1 MAAGNNITI
10 SLNLNDNN
18 FKKGINNAGSA
29 LQKLVGVE
37 KFVKLKLDDNDFRKQ
52 YQTTL
57 GSALKEMKKV
67 GALSYKASNGKVVN
81 VDDTKS
87 AIKAYSRYLELA
99 NSTTSTKEQNAY
111 IRKANAVGQY
121 IQALSTLGN
130 KLDETTRLEQRLQR
144 ARNTAAV
151 EYAKK
156 SAYRQLVSPE
166 KEQKAADR
174 RFRAKQMVGLR
185 MQDAAD
191 AAELKRQQEEEVA
204 RNKRAAANRAEY
216 DRQIKAG
223 TDTRTPE
230 LSLLRSYYQDK
241 ERRSAADEKELAR
254 LIAQENKEAEQRM
267 KAQIANQ
274 ERLAKEARLAAQQKA
289 KAEAEAAA
297 QSKKT
302 KREVVDA
309 YGYNRSQSIKY
320 RAQQD
325 RLMNSMS
332 YGNGNSNPVLGSMR
346 NFYQQQEREANK
358 AAQQQAAEQARLARE
373 AEQRAKQQAAEQAR
387 QAKEQE
393 RQAKAVERER
403 QKQLRAQ
410 QKAQAQLEKQGGVLT
425 RLRGLA
431 TSYLSVFTAFRY
443 IKDIVETTGYFEQ
456 QQVAL
461 EGILG
466 SASAATK
473 AISQLKSMALQSP
486 KQFKDLVGDAKQLSA
501 YGIEA
506 KDLLTTVK
514 QLADISVGLG
524 VDMGRLTLAYGQ
536 VKSATVLRGQELRQ
550 FTEAGVPMVQAL
562 AEKFTQLN
570 GKLVT
575 TSEIFDLISKRQVS
589 FEMVSDVL
597 KDMTAEGGKFYNM
610 QENISETLYGQ
621 VQKIKDLWTINLA
634 DTGSG
639 ISGVLM
645 AGVKAIQ
652 LMIKESRT
660 LLWMFGAAGIMVG
673 VRAIVASFD
682 AIKLRLSEV
691 RTATSQWVAGIKA
704 ASGAAKKAGVIF
716 KGIGKALMSNI
727 GIAAMSALVGVIAR
741 AVIKAKEFNKELDK
755 IMSSSAKDTAKYV
768 QGFDSLIGKLSTLT
782 EGTKKY
788 NEALDTLKS
797 NYGDY
802 VNPAIIDQLIAE
814 RKQLDN
820 TAEGW
825 GKLHDSIVA
834 AIQARKDYEMHEAL
848 KEKAG
853 EMASENF
860 LSGNILKKTLGKG
873 LMSIAAMLRTD
884 AGNTSNREQN
894 DILFDEADKIQYG
907 NGKTAIRVAIESF
920 FAAGE
925 TSEEE
930 LKKQIRGS
938 MEKYGLRPETIKFV
952 TGEAFGAIWDN
963 LSNTDEFKRYLEEN
977 QILKNDDYAKITEA
991 FNNAQKKT
999 NERQEGRWQE
1009 GMSNADYNPIKLIE
1023 AGQFD
1028 FSKAVGSLVVGL
1040 SKDVK
1045 DKIASGVSKD
1055 DIFTDGADGV
1065 SKYNEAIRAFNQELN
1080 GMTVNDF
1087 KDAEKVN
1094 RVAQAIHNIMQT
1106 ISDPNL
1112 RNRLGEIEKQF
1123 AEAAGVKTGRAAQ
1136 VSTNIA
1142 KNLLSSS
1149 VLNHEEKDWYARYVK
1164 MTNDETIDSVRE
1176 SIRKQYQENEEK
1188 IDSYSKNPIGENKKE
1203 IERLEK
1209 EQEQLRILAG
1219 REYYDVDLT
1228 QKTGSG
1234 SGHKRN
1240 KEYDEFLNEFKSAY
1254 EMYKKAVQQ
1263 GGLSMGAAFVQ
1274 NNKKVQEMFGGFFN
1288 GGEFGDK
1295 FKQLKVGDKNVI
1307 DLIQDKFIKD
1317 GVEKGIVDFKG
1328 AAEAVAAELKANADK
1343 YRLTDKSL
1351 SQDFQQSYNAIM
1363 KWIESTFSKDNLDG
1377 FLDELTKGLNDLT
1390 QSFEQTNKGIELYN
1404 KLIQQGTQG
1413 TIGATLN
1420 PLYAANA
1427 TTPKSTI
1434 MLGNISKVVDEY
1446 NKALAKEAASNPDS
1460 DLAKSKNEAGLYAG
1474 FSIGSIGSI
1483 DDAYKELSHINELLE
1498 VNNDNFKSSESGK
1511 ITVDVLKPMLEK
1523 LIQQLETEIASI
1535 GGKQYTGNAMS
1546 DLTANSKIAYETA
1559 RSANEAA
1566 QKIAQGQGIPVDYE
1580 AIKRF
1585 VEASSG
1591 ESTAIFDQFLKD
1603 NDFTVMF
1610 DALNGMEHIDFGEMR
1625 KKLENIAKD
1634 FPPLLKQQLLD
1645 NLTDLESKIAGFNT
1659 GTGGRLF
1666 QNIRDYNSA
1675 GTRAQ
1680 AKYNETVANGKA
1692 IAGDKFAMVDNQI
1705 SLEGITDPE
1714 DIARLIDIN
1723 KELDEMGENGKKL
1736 EVTFKKDA
1744 LENIAKSAEVLS
1756 SKFNAMTDVVT
1767 SITDAFKAFAN
1778 TLNKVYDV
1786 MNDGENP
1793 DWMVAMEEDIN
1804 NFADAFGAI
1813 IAPIVAVIAVIG
1825 TLTVA
1830 ASVLSAVLGT
1840 AFAPLMIAMGVIV
1853 GLAAVIAGVV
1863 AAFQHHD
1870 NELERSIERMK
1881 KEVEEFDKAVTNLNA
1896 AAERQTGLEKLG
1908 STIEAIGLSLS
1919 KASEYAKMYSAEDA
1933 KKNTDYDKLKE
1944 YAQQQQEALD
1954 EFRNSLKSTIDDI
1967 TKATEDWASS
1977 MGGAIRSA
1985 FQNGENAARA
1995 FRNTVKDMIGDVV
2008 ENMLEMAVLQPLI
2021 ENALEGW
2028 TNAKS
2033 LQNKYTYTDANG
2045 IQHLD
2050 SDNYQKELLQRLGD
2064 PNKAENFYNDML
2076 SIGNTLIDVEN
2087 GLPSFLQDALW
2098 NNSELQSLSG
2108 GIENI
2113 TEDTA
2118 RRLEAL
2124 ENSQLG
2130 ALLNIQS
2137 ILQNYIGGNG
2147 MYGSSPMADIQ
2158 TTIAV
2163 IQSDTTG
2170 IRMAT
2175 QSLLSEIKSLR
2186 SSSVQPLHVSIV

>member
-52 YQTTL
+52 YQATL

-99 NSTTSTKEQNAY
+99 NSATSTKEQNAY

-130 KLDETTRLEQRLQR
+130 KLDETARLEQRLQR

-156 SAYRQLVSPE
+156 SAYKQLVSPE

-174 RFRAKQMVGLR
+174 RFRAKQMIGLR

-191 AAELKRQQEEEVA
+191 AAELKRQQAEEAA

-230 LSLLRSYYQDK
+230 LSLLRSYYQDR
-241 ERRSAADEKELAR
+241 ERRSAADEKELSR
-254 LIAQENKEAEQRM
+254 LIAQENREAEQRM

-274 ERLAKEARLAAQQKA
+274 ERLAKEAKLAAQQRA

-297 QSKKT
+297 RSKKT
-302 KREVVDA
+302 QHEVANA
-309 YGYNRSQSIKY
+309 YGYNHSQSIKY
-320 RAQQD
+320 REQQD

-346 NFYQQQEREANK
+346 NFYQQQEREADK

-393 RQAKAVERER
+393 RQAKAAERER

-425 RLRGLA
+425 RLKGLA

-621 VQKIKDLWTINLA
+621 VQKIKDLWTINLN
-634 DTGSG
+634 DTGSS
-639 ISGVLM
+639 ISGILM
-645 AGVKAIQ
+645 TGVKAIQ
-652 LMIKESRT
+652 AMIKESRT
-660 LLWMFGAAGIMVG
+660 LLWIFGAAGILVG
-673 VRAIVASFD
+673 IRSIVTSFS
-682 AIKLRLSEV
+682 AIKLRLGEV
-691 RTATSQWVAGIKA
+691 RTATSQWVAWIKA

-788 NEALDTLKS
+788 NEALDTLKA

-853 EMASENF
+853 EAASENF
-860 LSGNILKKTLGKG
+860 LDSTLPKVEKALENWLSSAALATQDPQRREALVDASMKMYDNNTGKN
-873 LMSIAAMLRTD
+873 ALR
-884 AGNTSNREQN
+884 
-894 DILFDEADKIQYG
+894 F
-907 NGKTAIRVAIESF
+907 AIESF
-920 FAAGE
+920 FGAGE
-925 TSEEE
+925 TTQEE
-930 LKKQIRGS
+930 LKKRVTDSFQR
-938 MEKYGLRPETIKFV
+938 YGIPPEAIKDITSTAAFSTIWS
-952 TGEAFGAIWDN
+952 E
-963 LSNTDEFKRYLEEN
+963 LSKTDEFKKYLQEN

-991 FNNAQKKT
+991 FNNAKKKT

-1028 FSKAVGSLVVGL
+1028 ISKAISSLVVGL

-1123 AEAAGVKTGRAAQ
+1123 AESAGVKTGQAAQ

-1142 KNLLSSS
+1142 KNLLSSG
-1149 VLNHEEKDWYARYVK
+1149 VLSHEEKDWYAKYIK
-1164 MTNDETIDSVRE
+1164 QTNDESFESVRE
-1176 SIRKQYQENEEK
+1176 GIRKQYLENKAKIESYGATATGANKVEVDRLKAENE
-1188 IDSYSKNPIGENKKE
+1188 
-1203 IERLEK
+1203 RLK
-1209 EQEQLRILAG
+1209 ILAG
-1219 REYYDVDLT
+1219 EQYYDIDLT
-1228 QKTGSG
+1228 EKKGG
-1234 SGHKRN
+1234 GGGYKHN

-1288 GGEFGDK
+1288 GGAFGDK

-1307 DLIQDKFIKD
+1307 DLIQDKFITD

-1328 AAEAVAAELKANADK
+1328 AAESVAAQLKAESEK
-1343 YRLTDKSL
+1343 HKGTSKG
-1351 SQDFQQSYNAIM
+1351 QDYLQSYNALT

-1413 TIGATLN
+1413 TIGATFN

-1434 MLGNISKVVDEY
+1434 MMSNISKVVDEY
-1446 NKALAKEAASNPDS
+1446 NKALAQEAASNPDS
-1460 DLAKSKNEAGLYAG
+1460 DLAKSKNAAGLYTG
-1474 FSIGSIGSI
+1474 FSIGNIIGI

-1523 LIQQLETEIASI
+1523 LIQQSETEIASI
-1535 GGKQYTGNAMS
+1535 SGKQYTGNAMS
-1546 DLTANSKIAYETA
+1546 DLIANSKIAYETA

-1566 QKIAQGQGIPVDYE
+1566 QKIAQSQGIPVDYE

-1692 IAGDKFAMVDNQI
+1692 IAGDKFAMVNNQI
-1705 SLEGITDPE
+1705 SLEGITNPE

-1723 KELDEMGENGKKL
+1723 KELDEMGENGEKL

-1804 NFADAFGAI
+1804 DFADAFSAI

-1840 AFAPLMIAMGVIV
+1840 AFAPLMIAMGVII

-1863 AAFQHHD
+1863 AAIQHHD

-2033 LQNKYTYTDANG
+2033 LQAKYTYTDANG

-2050 SDNYQKELLQRLGD
+2050 SDNYQKELLQRLGA

-2124 ENSQLG
+2124 GNSQLG

-2158 TTIAV
+2158 TTIAI

>member
-52 YQTTL
+52 YQATL

-99 NSTTSTKEQNAY
+99 NSATSTKEQNAY

-130 KLDETTRLEQRLQR
+130 KLDETARLEQRLQR

-156 SAYRQLVSPE
+156 SAYKQLVSPE

-191 AAELKRQQEEEVA
+191 AAELKRQQAAERE

-230 LSLLRSYYQDK
+230 LSLLRSYYQDR

-254 LIAQENKEAEQRM
+254 LIAQENKEAEQRR

-274 ERLAKEARLAAQQKA
+274 ERLAKEAKLAAQQKA

-297 QSKKT
+297 RSKKT
-302 KREVVDA
+302 QHEVANA
-309 YGYNRSQSIKY
+309 YGYNHRQSIKY
-320 RAQQD
+320 REQQD

-387 QAKEQE
+387 RAKEQE
-393 RQAKAVERER
+393 RQAKAAERER

-621 VQKIKDLWTINLA
+621 VQKIKDLWTINLN
-634 DTGSG
+634 DTGSS
-639 ISGVLM
+639 ISGILM
-645 AGVKAIQ
+645 TGVKAIQ
-652 LMIKESRT
+652 TMIKESRT
-660 LLWMFGAAGIMVG
+660 LLWIFGTAGILIG
-673 VRAIVASFD
+673 IRSIVTSFD

-691 RTATSQWVAGIKA
+691 RTATSQWAAGIKA

-788 NEALDTLKS
+788 NEALDTLKA

-853 EMASENF
+853 EAAKERITDGKFMKSTLEVALHDIATNLRIKNNNESNQEKR
-860 LSGNILKKTLGKG
+860 NI
-873 LMSIAAMLRTD
+873 ID
-884 AGNTSNREQN
+884 N
-894 DILFDEADKIQYG
+894 EARKIEWG
-907 NGKTAIRVAIESF
+907 NGKTAIQVALESF
-920 FAAGE
+920 FGAGE
-925 TSEEE
+925 TTEDE
-930 LKKQIRGS
+930 LKKQIATS
-938 MEKYGLRPETIKFV
+938 LKKYGFRPETIKYI
-952 TGEAFGAIWDN
+952 TGEAFGEIWSE
-963 LSNTDEFKRYLEEN
+963 LSSSDEFKKYLQEN

-1009 GMSNADYNPIKLIE
+1009 GMSNTDYNPIKLIE

-1080 GMTVNDF
+1080 GITVNDF
-1087 KDAEKVN
+1087 KDAERVN

-1123 AEAAGVKTGRAAQ
+1123 AESAGVKTGQAAQ

-1142 KNLLSSS
+1142 KNLLSSGA
-1149 VLNHEEKDWYARYVK
+1149 LNHEEKDWYAKYVK
-1164 MTNDETIDSVRE
+1164 QTNDESFESVRE
-1176 SIRKQYQENEEK
+1176 GIRKQYL
-1188 IDSYSKNPIGENKKE
+1188 ENKAKIE
-1203 IERLEK
+1203 SYGATATGANKVEVDRLKAENERLE
-1209 EQEQLRILAG
+1209 ILAG
-1219 REYYDVDLT
+1219 EQYYDIDLT
-1228 QKTGSG
+1228 EKKGG
-1234 SGHKRN
+1234 GGGYKHN

-1288 GGEFGDK
+1288 GGAFGDK

-1307 DLIQDKFIKD
+1307 DLIQDKFITD

-1328 AAEAVAAELKANADK
+1328 AAESVAAQFKAESEK
-1343 YRLTDKSL
+1343 YKGTSKGQYYLQL
-1351 SQDFQQSYNAIM
+1351 YNAIT

-1460 DLAKSKNEAGLYAG
+1460 DLAKSKNAEGLYTG
-1474 FSIGSIGSI
+1474 FSIGNIISI

-1498 VNNDNFKSSESGK
+1498 VNSDNFKSTESGK

-1535 GGKQYTGNAMS
+1535 SGKQYTGNAMS
-1546 DLTANSKIAYETA
+1546 DLIANSKIAYETA

-1659 GTGGRLF
+1659 GTGGMLF

-1692 IAGDKFAMVDNQI
+1692 IAGDKFAMVNNQI

-1736 EVTFKKDA
+1736 ETTFKKDA

-1793 DWMVAMEEDIN
+1793 DWMVAIEEDVN

-1825 TLTVA
+1825 A
-1830 ASVLSAVLGT
+1830 LSAAAT
-1840 AFAPLMIAMGVIV
+1840 ALNIAFTPLLIAMGVIV

-2033 LQNKYTYTDANG
+2033 LQAKYTYTDANG

-2124 ENSQLG
+2124 GNSQLG

-2158 TTIAV
+2158 TTMAV

>member
-1 MAAGNNITI
+1 MAAGNIEINVG
-10 SLNLNDNN
+10 LNTDQV
-18 FKKGINNAGSA
+18 KKGV
-29 LQKLVGVE
+29 QKLPSMLKTITDVE
-37 KFVKLKLDDNDFRKQ
+37 YFISPKFKADDFIKSYRKAIRTAYKEAQGLGAFHYKSGRKNANVTDIRSAMEAQKYWASKGNTANAAALSKYIESLAACSLKLDEVR
-52 YQTTL
+52 
-57 GSALKEMKKV
+57 
-67 GALSYKASNGKVVN
+67 
-81 VDDTKS
+81 TK
-87 AIKAYSRYLELA
+87 
-99 NSTTSTKEQNAY
+99 
-111 IRKANAVGQY
+111 
-121 IQALSTLGN
+121 
-130 KLDETTRLEQRLQR
+130 
-144 ARNTAAV
+144 
-151 EYAKK
+151 
-156 SAYRQLVSPE
+156 
-166 KEQKAADR
+166 
-174 RFRAKQMVGLR
+174 
-185 MQDAAD
+185 
-191 AAELKRQQEEEVA
+191 
-204 RNKRAAANRAEY
+204 
-216 DRQIKAG
+216 
-223 TDTRTPE
+223 
-230 LSLLRSYYQDK
+230 
-241 ERRSAADEKELAR
+241 
-254 LIAQENKEAEQRM
+254 
-267 KAQIANQ
+267 Q
-274 ERLAKEARLAAQQKA
+274 ERL
-289 KAEAEAAA
+289 
-297 QSKKT
+297 
-302 KREVVDA
+302 
-309 YGYNRSQSIKY
+309 
-320 RAQQD
+320 
-325 RLMNSMS
+325 
-332 YGNGNSNPVLGSMR
+332 
-346 NFYQQQEREANK
+346 NK
-358 AAQQQAAEQARLARE
+358 AQFTGKVNA
-373 AEQRAKQQAAEQAR
+373 
-387 QAKEQE
+387 
-393 RQAKAVERER
+393 ER
-403 QKQLRAQ
+403 QKAYRDELG
-410 QKAQAQLEKQGGVLT
+410 KQGTLLG
-425 RLRGLA
+425 RLKTLA
-431 TSYLSVFTAFRY
+431 GSYLSVFTAFRY
-443 IKDIVETTGYFEQ
+443 IKSLVDVTGFFEQ

-473 AISQLKSMALQSP
+473 AIGQLKQMALQSP

-506 KDLLTTVK
+506 QNLLPTVK

-524 VDMGRLTLAYGQ
+524 VDMSRLVLAYGQ
-536 VKSATVLRGQELRQ
+536 VKSASVLRGQELRQ
-550 FTEAGVPMVQAL
+550 FTEAGVPMVEKL
-562 AEKFTQLN
+562 AEKFTDLN
-570 GKLVT
+570 GRLVT
-575 TSEIFDLISKRQVS
+575 TGEVFDLISKRQVS
-589 FEMVSDVL
+589 FEMVAEVL
-597 KDMTAEGGKFYNM
+597 RDMTAEGGKFYNM

-673 VRAIVASFD
+673 VRALVNNFG
-682 AIKLRLSEV
+682 AIKIRIGEIRAATVKWWGELR
-691 RTATSQWVAGIKA
+691 A
-704 ASGAAKKAGVIF
+704 AQGFAAKTAFAF
-716 KGIGKALMSNI
+716 KSIGKALISNV
-727 GIAAMSALVGVIAR
+727 GIAALSVMVGLIAR
-741 AVIKAKEFNKELDK
+741 AAIKAREFGKELEK

-814 RKQLDN
+814 RKQLNN

-884 AGNTSNREQN
+884 AGNTSNREQK

-938 MEKYGLRPETIKFV
+938 MEKYGFRPETIKFV

-999 NERQEGRWQE
+999 NERQEGRWRE

-1176 SIRKQYQENEEK
+1176 GIRKQYQENQSK

-1209 EQEQLRILAG
+1209 DQERLRILSG
-1219 REYYDVDLT
+1219 REYYDIDLT
-1228 QKTGSG
+1228 QKKGG
-1234 SGHKRN
+1234 GGGYKHN

-1288 GGEFGDK
+1288 GGAFGDK

-1307 DLIQDKFIKD
+1307 DLIQDKFITD

-1351 SQDFQQSYNAIM
+1351 SQDFQQSYNALI

-1377 FLDELTKGLNDLT
+1377 FLDDLTKSLEDLT
-1390 QSFEQTNKGIELYN
+1390 LTFEKTNQGVELYR
-1404 KLIQQGTQG
+1404 KLIQQGTQDTLG
-1413 TIGATLN
+1413 KMFDPSYASVATDPESLRM
-1420 PLYAANA
+1420 AANVA
-1427 TTPKSTI
+1427 R
-1434 MLGNISKVVDEY
+1434 VVEEY
-1446 NKALAKEAASNPDS
+1446 NQALEKEAASNPDS
-1460 DLAKSKNEAGLYAG
+1460 EIAKSKNGAGLYAG
-1474 FSIGSIGSI
+1474 FSIGSIANLN
-1483 DDAYKELSHINELLE
+1483 DAYKELQHINDLIE
-1498 VNNDNFKSSESGK
+1498 VNNENFKSSEAGN
-1511 ITVDVLKPMLEK
+1511 ITVSVLKPMLEK
-1523 LIQQLETEIASI
+1523 LIQKMVAELASVS
-1535 GGKQYTGNAMS
+1535 GRKYTGNAATDITS
-1546 DLTANSKIAYETA
+1546 NALI
-1559 RSANEAA
+1559 
-1566 QKIAQGQGIPVDYE
+1566 DYE
-1580 AIKRF
+1580 AAR
-1585 VEASSG
+1585 SG
-1591 ESTAIFDQFLKD
+1591 NETAQKNAREVAKNAREYLQRNSYKLSTKEYEEREKKLPNGIDYAALQQFIGKSQGSSTAIFDQFLKD
-1603 NDFTVMF
+1603 NDFSVMF
-1610 DALNGMEHIDFGEMR
+1610 DSLDKMKHINFDDMR
-1625 KKLENIAKD
+1625 AKLEKVAED
-1634 FPPLLKQQLLD
+1634 FPPLLKQQLLN
-1645 NLTDLESKIAGFNT
+1645 NLTDLEQKTKDFNT
-1659 GTGGRLF
+1659 STGGRLF
-1666 QNIRDYNSA
+1666 ANIRDYRTA
-1675 GTRAQ
+1675 GDRAQ
-1680 AKYNETVANGKA
+1680 TAYNEQVQLGKD
-1692 IAGDKFAMVDNQI
+1692 IAGDKFAMIGNQI
-1705 SLEGITDPE
+1705 SLDGITDP
-1714 DIARLIDIN
+1714 DTIAQLMVVN
-1723 KELDEMGENGKKL
+1723 QQLDKMGENGEKL
-1736 EVTFKKDA
+1736 ERDFKKDA
-1744 LENIAKSAEVLS
+1744 LKGISDSAQLLS
-1756 SKFNAMTDVVT
+1756 RNFNAMTDVVNAV
-1767 SITDAFKAFAN
+1767 SGALKAFVG

-1793 DWMVAMEEDIN
+1793 DWMVAMEEDVN
-1804 NFADAFGAI
+1804 DWADSFESL

-1825 TLTVA
+1825 SLA
-1830 ASVLSAVLGT
+1830 AAAIALDI
-1840 AFAPLMIAMGVIV
+1840 AFTPLLIAMGVIIA
-1853 GLAAVIAGVV
+1853 LAAVIAGVV

-1881 KEVEEFDKAVTNLNA
+1881 KEVEEFDNAITNLNA
-1896 AAERQTGLEKLG
+1896 AAERQVGLERLQ
-1908 STIEAIGLSLS
+1908 TRIDAVGLSLS
-1919 KASEYAKMYSAEDA
+1919 KASEYANMAAAEDA
-1933 KKNTDYDKLKE
+1933 KKNTDEDKLKE
-1944 YAQQQQEALD
+1944 YKQQQQQFMD
-1954 EFRNSLKSTIDDI
+1954 EFVNSLKSMADEI
-1967 TKATEDWASS
+1967 TASTDDWASN
-1977 MGGAIRSA
+1977 MGNAIRSA

-2008 ENMLEMAVLQPLI
+2008 ENMLEMAILQPMI
-2021 ENALEGW
+2021 EEAMESWTNQNALR
-2028 TNAKS
+2028 
-2033 LQNKYTYTDANG
+2033 QKYSYTDADG
-2045 IQHLD
+2045 VQHLD
-2050 SDNYQKELLQRLGD
+2050 SENYKKELLKNIGD
-2064 PNKAENFYNDML
+2064 PAKAEDFYKQML
-2076 SIGNTLIDVEN
+2076 TIGNTLIDVEN
-2087 GLPSFLQDALW
+2087 GLPEFLQDALW
-2098 NNSELQSLSG
+2098 NNSDLQSLSG
-2108 GIENI
+2108 GIESI

-2118 RRLEAL
+2118 RRLESL
-2124 ENSQLG
+2124 GNSQLG

-2137 ILQNYIGGNG
+2137 ILQNYVGGNG

-2158 TTIAV
+2158 TSMAV

-2170 IRMAT
+2170 IRVAT
-2175 QSLLSEIKSLR
+2175 QTLLSELKALR
-2186 SSSVQPLHVSIV
+2186 SSSVQPLHVTLV